1 MQDNGIDVK
10 KIMEEI
16 RKEIQERGYNK
27 SILSFSDVVIEKVEE
42 KNKFLLSEWKHNLY
56 MANLSANNSS
66 CNNSV
71 GIKKVLKRIVR
82 KGYYIIFRPIIN
94 DQKLFNSYVVNCL
107 NQIDNYM
114 ANQKDESN

>member
-16 RKEIQERGYNK
+16 RKEIEKKGYNK
-27 SILSFSDVVIEKVEE
+27 SMLSFSDVVIENIEK

-66 CNNSV
+66 HSNSM
-71 GIKKVLKRIVR
+71 GIKKVLKKIVR
-82 KGYYIIFRPIIN
+82 KAYYIIFRPIIN
-94 DQKLFNSYVVNCL
+94 EQKLFNSYVVNCL
-107 NQIDNYM
+107 NQIDNYI
-114 ANQKDESN
+114 ANQKDKDN